1 MLVADRRL
9 VGLQAVVVLVYK
21 PVVDTAVDT
30 VGCRMQ
36 SKLAARAELASRS
49 SLGRLMFPLCQG
61 S

>member
-1 MLVADRRL
+1 MRLQTTYLPELVADRRL

-36 SKLAARAELASRS
+36 IALAAHAELA
-49 SLGRLMFPLCQG
+49 
-61 S
+61 